1 MGDRSRNWWA
11 PLGALI
17 TALLPAVPL
26 QPAAAATRTISNT
39 AHASW
44 TVGNGGNQVSSN
56 NVDLDFS
63 VGSVLQAYLPTSG
76 ILPAGALQAS
86 CAPSG
91 RATIAPGQPSPLANI
106 SLTPSQSVMAG
117 RSVVLSLTDP
127 AANVDPSVIDQVT
140 GTVRTSTGDSETVRF
155 VESGRNTGIFLAVMS
170 TAAAPPAPVAGD
182 CRLSVTGNTNV
193 TLDFF
198 DVPSGPPLASSTLK
212 ILLDPF
218 GIAFDSR
225 NAAVVAGVQVS
236 LVDAATGQPA
246 TVYGDDGSATYPSTV
261 ITGQTVTDSGGTV
274 YSYPPGDYRFPLVA
288 PGTYRL
294 LVQPVSPYAFASAV
308 SPAQLSSLRRPD
320 GQPFAIT
327 GGSYGQPF
335 TLTAAGA
342 VRIDLPLDRPVT
354 PLVVAKTVN
363 QAEARIGDLLFY
375 QVDVRNPGAEASG
388 PVTLTDRI
396 PNQMRYRRGSA
407 RLNRQGTNDP
417 VSASDRTLQFTL
429 PALGPGEHELLSYVL
444 EVRPNAETGDAL
456 NEAQASADGALSNVA
471 DALVRIRS
479 DDIAERV
486 TIIGRVLGGGCLDRS
501 ARARGVPGIRVML
514 EDGSYAVTDYEGR
527 YHFEGLK
534 TGTHVVQLDRATI
547 PAGAEAV
554 DCPNDVR
561 SGGRGTSRFVEGLG
575 GELKRVDFRLAPV
588 ASPAGA
594 PAQTRAPAS
603 APYRPEPAL
612 SDSAAAG
619 GERDWFAGQAPGID
633 FLFPTAD
640 FNPRSPVTRVVVK
653 HLPSQKLTLF
663 VDGHAAPAIAFEGT
677 RKSAAGDVAISAWRG
692 VPLARRSTD
701 LKVEVRDSNGALV
714 RTLRRTVLFA
724 NTPAHVELIRGRSF
738 LIADGVHRPILALRI
753 TDRGGRPVHQGLAGD
768 FELPEPYYPAI
779 EADAQQARQLAGL
792 ERARPAWHVIGDD
805 GMAYVEL
812 EPTTAS
818 GTVSMRF
825 AFRDGETVRE
835 ERLEAWLSPGD
846 RPWTIVGLAEGTVGF
861 NRLDKHLEKL
871 GPDTPKDMADG
882 RLALYAKGKILGR
895 WLLTLSYDSDKH
907 RRDETFGGV
916 IDPQQYYTVYA
927 DRSERRYDAASIRKL
942 YIRLER
948 PQFYALFGDYSTAI
962 DEPVLARYVRSF
974 NGAKAEYRSRQ
985 VAATVFAANS
995 PLTHRRE
1002 EIQGN
1007 GLSGPYAL
1015 KSRPILANSER
1026 ITLQTR
1032 DRFRSEII
1040 VDEKILSRHID
1051 YDIDYERGTLIFRSP
1066 VLSRSSSLDPQFII
1080 AEYDVDGVA
1089 QNVVDAGGRVSWKDK
1104 NQRIQLGATLIHDN
1118 DGSTKTNLAGAD
1130 IKIKVTPTTEVRAEA
1145 ALSRATPSSGA
1156 RTTSTAWLLEV
1167 EHHDGRLDAIA
1178 YAGQRN
1184 LGFGLGQTNEVENGT
1199 RKLGIDL
1206 RWHANDNLSV
1216 TASAWH
1222 HVMLTDNAKSDAAR
1236 ILAEYRRGDL
1246 SARAGLTFS
1255 HDELAAGTSANS
1267 TLLNLGASKRFA
1279 HGRLELG
1286 VDSEIPLGSDESI
1299 NFPARHRLTGRFAVT
1314 RWASLVAS
1322 YEIAKSNVID
1332 ARTARVGFDLAP
1344 WAGARIALSG
1354 NVQDIPEYGRRSFA
1368 ALGLAQSIL
1377 LSKHWSLDFSLD
1389 NNKTIGGIDPARVV
1403 NPLHP
1408 VASGGFIGDGS
1419 TLTEDF
1425 TAVTAGATFRS
1436 GRLSVTGRAEYRD
1449 GELENRA
1456 GLLLGAIR
1464 QIGEGRALA
1473 GGLDWFR
1480 ATERDGSE
1488 TSVANASLTWANR
1501 PGDRPLTWLDKLE
1514 VRRDAVSGAKAGST
1528 DPLGNP
1534 LTVVGDARSLRVIN
1548 SLTVNY
1554 STPDNRYEAS
1564 LFWGT
1569 RYVSDRFGTDD
1580 IAGWSNILAGDA
1592 RLSIGHAVEVGA
1604 AATVRYGV
1612 ASRSA
1617 AYSVGP
1623 QVSVRPAPNMWL
1635 MLGYNLSGYRDR
1647 DFAADRFTRSG
1658 AYATLRF
1665 KFDELTF
1672 ESLGLGRRL

>member
-1 MGDRSRNWWA
+1 M
-11 PLGALI
+11 
-17 TALLPAVPL
+17 
-26 QPAAAATRTISNT
+26 
-39 AHASW
+39 
-44 TVGNGGNQVSSN
+44 
-56 NVDLDFS
+56 
-63 VGSVLQAYLPTSG
+63 
-76 ILPAGALQAS
+76 
-86 CAPSG
+86 
-91 RATIAPGQPSPLANI
+91 
-106 SLTPSQSVMAG
+106 
-117 RSVVLSLTDP
+117 VLSLSDA
-127 AANVDPSVIDQVT
+127 AANLDPTVIDQVT
-140 GTVRTSTGDSETVRF
+140 GIVQTSTGDSETVRF
-155 VESGRNTGIFLAVMS
+155 VESGPNTGIFLALVAT
-170 TAAAPPAPVAGD
+170 TATPPAPVAGD
-182 CRLSVTGNTNV
+182 CRLSVAAGSNV
-193 TLDFF
+193 TIDFLD
-198 DVPSGPPLASSTLK
+198 VAAGPPVAATALTVLA
-212 ILLDPF
+212 DPF

-225 NAAVVAGVQVS
+225 NGAVVAGVQVS
-236 LVDAATGQPA
+236 LVDAATRQPA

-261 ITGQTVTDSGGTV
+261 ITGQTVTDGGGTV

-294 LVQPVSPYAFASAV
+294 LVQPVSPYSFPSTL
-308 SPAQLSSLRRPD
+308 SPAQLNGLRRPD
-320 GQPFAIT
+320 GQPFDVT

-335 TLTAAGA
+335 TLSAAGA
-342 VRIDLPLDRPVT
+342 VRIDLPLDRPAT

-363 QAEARIGDLLFY
+363 QAEAHVGDLLVY
-375 QVDVRNPGAEASG
+375 QVDVRNPGAQATG
-388 PVTLTDRI
+388 PVILTDRI
-396 PNQMRYRRGSA
+396 PNQMRYHLGSA
-407 RLNRQGTNDP
+407 QLSHQKANDP
-417 VSASDRTLQFTL
+417 VSGSDRTLRFTL

-444 EVRPNAETGDAL
+444 EVRPNAESGDAL
-456 NEAQASADGALSNVA
+456 NEAQASADGALSNIS

-486 TIIGRVLGGGCLDRS
+486 TIIGRVLGGTCLGGS
-501 ARARGVPGIRVML
+501 APARGVPGIRVML

-534 TGTHVVQLDRATI
+534 SGTHVVQIDRATI
-547 PAGAEAV
+547 PAGAETV

-561 SGGRGTSRFVEGLG
+561 SGGRGSSRFVEGLG
-575 GELKRVDFRLAPV
+575 GELKRVDFRLVPA
-588 ASPAGA
+588 ASPAA
-594 PAQTRAPAS
+594 TKAKAAATP
-603 APYRPEPAL
+603 APYRPEPVL
-612 SDSAAAG
+612 SDPAAAG
-619 GERDWFAGQAPGID
+619 ADRDWFTGQAPGTD
-633 FLFPTAD
+633 FLFPTGD

-653 HLPSQKLTLF
+653 HFPGQKLTLF
-663 VDGHAAPAIAFEGT
+663 VDGHPVPAIAFDGT
-677 RKSAAGDVAISAWRG
+677 RKSAAGDLAVSAWRG
-692 VPLARRSTD
+692 IPLPRRSTE
-701 LKVEVRDSNGALV
+701 LKVEIRDRNGSLV
-714 RTLRRTVLFA
+714 KTLRRTVLFA
-724 NTPAHVELIRGRSF
+724 NTPAHVELVRERSF
-738 LIADGVHRPILALRI
+738 LIADGVHRPVLALRI

-792 ERARPAWHVIGDD
+792 ERARPAWHVTGDD
-805 GMAYVEL
+805 GIAYVEL

-818 GTVSMRF
+818 GTASMRF

-871 GPDTPKDMADG
+871 GPDTPKDMVDG

-948 PQFYALFGDYSTAI
+948 PQFYALFGDFSTAI

-995 PLTHRRE
+995 PLTHQRE

-1040 VDEKILSRHID
+1040 VDEKILARHID

-1089 QNVVDAGGRVSWKDK
+1089 RNVVDAGGRVSWKDK
-1104 NQRIQLGATLIHDN
+1104 NQRVQLGATLIHDN
-1118 DGSTKTNLAGAD
+1118 DGSTKTDLAGAD
-1130 IKIKVTPTTEVRAEA
+1130 VKIRVTPTTEVRGEA

-1156 RTTSTAWLLEV
+1156 RTTSTAWLVEV
-1167 EHHDGRLDAIA
+1167 EHHDGRLDALA
-1178 YAGQRN
+1178 YAGQRD

-1222 HVMLTDNAKSDAAR
+1222 HVMLADNAKSDAAR
-1236 ILAEYRRGDL
+1236 ILAEYRRGDS

-1255 HDELAAGTSANS
+1255 HDELTAGGSANS

-1332 ARTARVGFDLAP
+1332 ARTARIGFDLAP

-1368 ALGLAQSIL
+1368 ALGLAQSVV

-1403 NPLHP
+1403 EPLHP

-1425 TAVTAGATFRS
+1425 TAVTAGATYRS

-1449 GELENRA
+1449 GEIENRT

-1473 GGLDWFR
+1473 GGLDWFKAR
-1480 ATERDGSE
+1480 ERDGSE
-1488 TSVANASLTWANR
+1488 TSVANGSLTWANR
-1501 PGDRPLTWLDKLE
+1501 PADRPLSWLDKLE
-1514 VRRDAVSGAKAGST
+1514 VRRDAVSGAKPGST
-1528 DPLGNP
+1528 DALGNP

-1554 STPDNRYEAS
+1554 STTDNRYEAS
-1564 LFWGT
+1564 VFWGT

-1592 RLSIGHAVEVGA
+1592 RMSIGHAVEIGA

-1623 QVSVRPAPNMWL
+1623 QLSLRPAPNMWL
-1635 MLGYNLSGYRDR
+1635 AIGYNLSGYRDR